1 MNRNV
6 FRAMTFCASVLL
18 YVFPR
23 FDSHYSTLM
32 EVTGTATMVYMIV
45 REYGL

>member
-1 MNRNV
+1 
-6 FRAMTFCASVLL
+6 MTFCASVLL

-32 EVTGTATMVYMIV
+32 GVTGTGTVVHMMV